1 MKKKKKILKIVIISL
16 CIILLIIAILLFI
29 AFKKYK
35 QEQGQKTPEQIK
47 QEQIQ
52 EAQIKDLKTKN
63 EVQRM
68 QQYLVTYLK
77 YIEQKQY
84 DKAYELLYPECK
96 EHYYPDLDFF
106 IAYVENTYYDIMR
119 IDFQDMQRQGEY
131 YILTVELVDITDNLN
146 SKEQKFIIYE
156 KAANDFTLSF
166 QAR

>member
-29 AFKKYK
+29 VFKKYK

-47 QEQIQ
+47 QE
-52 EAQIKDLKTKN
+52 QIKDLKTKN

-84 DKAYELLYPECK
+84 DKAYELLYPEFK